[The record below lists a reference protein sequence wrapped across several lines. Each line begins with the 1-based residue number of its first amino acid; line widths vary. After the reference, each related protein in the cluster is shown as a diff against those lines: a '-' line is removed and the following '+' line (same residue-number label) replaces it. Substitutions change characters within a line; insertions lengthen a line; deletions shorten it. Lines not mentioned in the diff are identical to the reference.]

1 MTVADIRR
9 RTAEAMG
16 EDHDDGSR
24 MTCRFCE
31 GPATH
36 SELSTFG
43 ARCRRCYEA
52 YKREPQQ
59 PQKLW
64 TGRKPGEQPTLF
76 QQPYE
81 DLP

>member
-1 MTVADIRR
+1 VTVSDIRR

-16 EDHDDGSR
+16 EDEGGAR

-43 ARCRRCYEA
+43 ARCRRCYDA

-59 PQKLW
+59 PQKVW
-64 TGRKPGEQPTLF
+64 TGRKPDQGPLF
-76 QQPYE
+76 AANTDGDHE
-81 DLP
+81 